1 MRHNEFGAKLDSGI
15 AMGIFNSK
23 KNISME
29 VYTLCAVIVV
39 VFAISNLHVLKVA
52 GDVANDVRVEV
63 ERDLIRHE
71 LDRQVEIMAQDQS
84 QISFWDNTV
93 VALSGKIDDDFV
105 SVEIADWLWED
116 FGIETSIVIGPDGQP
131 LIAVFQDQVL
141 AAKEGKPHIS
151 QNIDLI
157 ETAQQNYMKNRE
169 NTGTGFVAKGHPLR
183 SSTSIYASDI
193 RMFNDQMVLVIAQAI
208 VPDDEQVLPSGL
220 PNVLLTF
227 KPLSKSAFSSI
238 GKKLGLDGF
247 KITGTKTLA
256 EGFNGIDVGIGH
268 SAPALSA
275 IWKTSSPSNTIW
287 NQSVAVLVILLLLVM
302 LSLALIASRYGRTL
316 KELQKSEQRNRF
328 LALHD
333 ALTGL
338 PNRLQFDSALDSII
352 AEGKQDR
359 CAVLYADLDRFKIV
373 NDRFG
378 HHAGDTVLK
387 TVANRIA
394 EAVGDRGIAARNG
407 GDEFIILLHDELDKD
422 SVLFLCDKI
431 IESVCRDISF
441 DGGVTNVGASIGVA
455 WRPDDTLTAKM
466 IIRSADAALYRAK
479 ENGRGQTFAAAD
491 LNSAADNPLSVPV
504 TVQPSRPI
512 PKTKSLN
519 A

>member
-1 MRHNEFGAKLDSGI
+1 
-15 AMGIFNSK
+15 MGI
-23 KNISME
+23 
-29 VYTLCAVIVV
+29 YTLCAVIVV

-52 GDVANDVRVEV
+52 SDVANDVRVEV

-71 LDRQVEIMAQDQS
+71 LDRQVEILAQDQS
-84 QISFWDNTV
+84 QISHWDNTV

-105 SVEIADWLWED
+105 NVEIADWLWDD
-116 FGIETSIVIGPDGQP
+116 FGIETSIVIGRDGKP
-131 LIAVFQDQVL
+131 LLAVFQDQVL
-141 AAKEGKPHIS
+141 AASEGNSQIS

-157 ETAQQNYMKNRE
+157 ETAQQNYMKNRKD
-169 NTGTGFVAKGHPLR
+169 TGTGFVAGGHPVR
-183 SSTSIYASDI
+183 SSNPIYASDI
-193 RMFNDQMVLVIAQAI
+193 RMFNDQLVVVIAQAI

-227 KPLSKSAFSSI
+227 KPLSKSVFNSI
-238 GKKLGLDGF
+238 GKKLGLNGF
-247 KITGTKTLA
+247 TITGNKTLA
-256 EGFNGIDVGIGH
+256 EEFSGIDVGMGH
-268 SAPALSA
+268 SAPALRA

-287 NQSVAVLVILLLLVM
+287 NQSVAVLIALLLVVT
-302 LSLALIASRYGRTL
+302 LSLALIANRYGRTL
-316 KELQKSEQRNRF
+316 KELQKSEQKNRF

-338 PNRLQFDSALDSII
+338 PDRLQFDSTLDSII

-359 CAVLYADLDRFKIV
+359 CAILCADLDRFKVV
-373 NDRFG
+373 NDKFG

-394 EAVGDRGIAARNG
+394 EAVGDKGMAARIG

-422 SVLFLCDKI
+422 SVLFLCDTI
-431 IESVCRDISF
+431 IESVCREISF

-455 WRPDDTLTAKM
+455 WWPDDALTAKT
-466 IIRSADAALYRAK
+466 IIRSADAAVYRAK

-491 LNSAADNPLSVPV
+491 LNSVADKSDGYMAKVQAAE
-504 TVQPSRPI
+504 
-512 PKTKSLN
+512 
-519 A
+519 